1 VSGGWVVGGG
11 GVVGDGGGGL
21 VFVGVFV
28 VGRGVLVGTGVD
40 VRVRVAVRGGIGVW
54 VLVGVGGGESSWV
67 RVMIGVKEIHA
78 EGTGEFVAVKVA
90 VEVWVIVK
98 VKLGRT
104 LTSVLVDVGDD
115 VWVKKSRANAPCVR
129 ARSIGVGVGE
139 NLGAMTISSCVS
151 ILPPDIKTGK

>member
-1 VSGGWVVGGG
+1 VVVVGDGGG
-11 GVVGDGGGGL
+11 GVVVVGDGGGGL
-21 VFVGVFV
+21 VF

-40 VRVRVAVRGGIGVW
+40 VRVRVAVRGGIGVR

-90 VEVWVIVK
+90 VAVWVIVK

-139 NLGAMTISSCVS
+139 NLGAMTISSWVS